1 VLEKK
6 NMVVLTLMLLSMSL
20 LAGAGILVVIS
31 AVLSLDTARLL
42 WGSRK
47 EGGRLGI
54 IFLIG
59 FIANMPFV

>member
-1 VLEKK
+1 
-6 NMVVLTLMLLSMSL
+6 MSL